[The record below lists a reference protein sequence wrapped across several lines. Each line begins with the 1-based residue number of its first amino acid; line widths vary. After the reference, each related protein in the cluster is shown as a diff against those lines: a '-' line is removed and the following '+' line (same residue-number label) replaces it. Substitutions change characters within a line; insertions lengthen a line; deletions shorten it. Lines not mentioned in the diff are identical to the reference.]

1 MTEDKRTLPIGVFDS
16 GIGGLTVVKELR
28 ELLPDE
34 DIIYFGDTARVPYG
48 PRPAL
53 QILDFM
59 GQILRFFAAQPVKLA
74 VVACNTMTALGVEEN
89 QARYPFTLV
98 GVDTGIEAALKFG
111 GRIGL
116 LATQATVASG
126 KHAAKAR
133 CLKPDAELI
142 GVPCPKFV
150 PLIESGRLE
159 GAEVE
164 QAVFEYMRPLCAKR
178 VQSVILGCTHY
189 PLLTELIRKTAGAE
203 LGIINPARE
212 TALTAGR
219 LLAEKDLLKS
229 VAGGKVRLSFS
240 ALTPEVSAMATRI
253 LTDGFSLAEVELP
266 A

>member
-1 MTEDKRTLPIGVFDS
+1 MTENKKTLPIGVFDS

-28 ELLPDE
+28 EFLPNE

-89 QARYPFTLV
+89 QSRYPFSLV

-111 GRIGL
+111 ERIGL

-133 CLKPDAELI
+133 SLERGAELI

-150 PLIESGRLE
+150 PLIESGRIE
-159 GAEVE
+159 GEEVE
-164 QAVFEYMRPLCAKR
+164 QAVFEYLRPLCAKR
-178 VQSVILGCTHY
+178 AQSVILGCTHY
-189 PLLTELIRKTAGAE
+189 PLLTDLIRAAAGDE
-203 LGIINPARE
+203 IGIINPARE
-212 TALTAGR
+212 TALTAER
-219 LLAEKDLLKS
+219 LLAEKDLLRS
-229 VAGGKVRLSFS
+229 GADGKVKLCFS
-240 ALTPEVSAMATRI
+240 ALTPEVREMAKRI
-253 LTDGFSLAEVELP
+253 LTEGFSLAEVELP